1 MASGD
6 KEKSKSCFKEWM
18 EIQEKDLSELLQ
30 ALTLDQ
36 NKDKLKQLAQKR
48 IDHFQEYIDKS
59 NQLACKDASAFFA
72 PTWCTS
78 WENSLL

>member
-48 IDHFQEYIDKS
+48 IDHFQEYIDKR
-59 NQLACKDASAFFA
+59 NQLACRDASAFFA